1 MQFAFSLLRYRC
13 ASVCMSICTKHASV
27 TAGCLALQGIE
38 FASVIGDPARSP
50 IGARAIFRPVG

>member
-1 MQFAFSLLRYRC
+1 VCFFFASLSMRERLHEH
-13 ASVCMSICTKHASV
+13 CTKHASV